1 MVASRN
7 EKRESVRERKDQRW
21 GGEGRERS
29 KNLIETK
36 RKTDLQAGVC
46 ALNGIGYHLSIL
58 HLELLHLH

>member
-29 KNLIETK
+29 KT
-36 RKTDLQAGVC
+36 
-46 ALNGIGYHLSIL
+46 
-58 HLELLHLH
+58 